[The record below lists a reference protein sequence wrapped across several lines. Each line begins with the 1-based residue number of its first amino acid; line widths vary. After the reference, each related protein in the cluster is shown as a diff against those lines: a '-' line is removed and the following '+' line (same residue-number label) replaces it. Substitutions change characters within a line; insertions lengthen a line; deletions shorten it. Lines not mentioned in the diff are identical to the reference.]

1 MKYYLIGSKEFD
13 TLDEAKIYQSKFGG
27 IIKAMHRTA

>member
-1 MKYYLIGSKEFD
+1 MQYYLIGTKEFS

-27 IIKAMHRTA
+27 IIMTRYRTA